1 MAKIVRLTEND
12 LMRIVKKVIR
22 EQSSN
27 DCDNFVETF
36 ENITNKYN
44 SKLNSLPEVGTLSG
58 NDFQDYSK
66 NVDIIVERYRN
77 EYLDFISANLDCM
90 TSVTNNHEIFDMVDN
105 LLNLSESMKKDALE
119 AYINATKLGDIKS
132 TGNRYGG
139 FGPRFYDETEI
150 GAYNKMEKDFDD
162 DEFDTEEFSDFESYR
177 EKYPRRT
184 SGVRWFNRNPDD
196 TKNKEWFNTYQKNT
210 GGKPFK
216 VKTRKM
222 RD

>member
-12 LMRIVKKVIR
+12 LIRIVKKVIR

-27 DCDNFVETF
+27 DCDGFLETLN
-36 ENITNKYN
+36 NIIDKYYSELDN
-44 SKLNSLPEVGTLSG
+44 LPDLGTSSYNDLHSYHDEV
-58 NDFQDYSK
+58 DR
-66 NVDIIVERYRN
+66 VVERYRN
-77 EYLDFISANLDCM
+77 EYLDFISANLDC
-90 TSVTNNHEIFDMVDN
+90 VRNNHEIFDKKEDFVN
-105 LLNLSESMKKDALE
+105 FAESMKKNATDNF
-119 AYINATKLGDIKS
+119 ISATKLGDIKS

-139 FGPRFYDETEI
+139 FGPEFYDETEI

-184 SGVRWFNRNPDD
+184 SGVRWFNRDPED
-196 TKNKEWFNTYQKNT
+196 TKNKEWFNTFQRNR

-222 RD
+222 

>member
-36 ENITNKYN
+36 ENITNKYY
-44 SKLNSLPEVGTLSG
+44 SKLNSLPEVGTSSWD
-58 NDFQDYSK
+58 NFQDYSK

-77 EYLDFISANLDCM
+77 EYLDFITPNLDC
-90 TSVTNNHEIFDMVDN
+90 VTNNREIFDMVDN
-105 LLNLSESMKKDALE
+105 LLNLSESMKNDALKTFK
-119 AYINATKLGDIKS
+119 NATKLGDIKS
-132 TGNRYGG
+132 TGNKYGG
-139 FGPRFYDETEI
+139 FGPQFYDETEI
-150 GAYNKMEKDFDD
+150 GAYTKMGKDFDD
-162 DEFDTEEFSDFESYR
+162 DGFDTEEFSDFESYR

-184 SGVRWFNRNPDD
+184 SGVRWFNSDPDD
-196 TKNKEWFNTYQKNT
+196 TKNKESFNTYQRNT

>member
-44 SKLNSLPEVGTLSG
+44 SKLNSLPEVGTSSWD
-58 NDFQDYSK
+58 NFQDYSK

-77 EYLDFISANLDCM
+77 EYLDFISANLDC
-90 TSVTNNHEIFDMVDN
+90 VTNNLEIFDMVDN
-105 LLNLSESMKKDALE
+105 LLNLSESMKNDALKTFK
-119 AYINATKLGDIKS
+119 NATKLGDIKS

-139 FGPRFYDETEI
+139 FGPEFYDETEI

-184 SGVRWFNRNPDD
+184 SGVYWFNRNPDD
-196 TKNKEWFNTYQKNT
+196 TKNKEWFNTFQRNR

>member
-1 MAKIVRLTEND
+1 MPKIVRLTEND

-27 DCDNFVETF
+27 NCDEFLETLN
-36 ENITNKYN
+36 NIIDKYYSELDN
-44 SKLNSLPEVGTLSG
+44 LPDLGTSSYNDLHSYHDEVDRVIEMYRRDHGDYMRDNEACWGVDRESL
-58 NDFQDYSK
+58 Y
-66 NVDIIVERYRN
+66 
-77 EYLDFISANLDCM
+77 
-90 TSVTNNHEIFDMVDN
+90 EIFDKSEDFVN
-105 LLNLSESMKKDALE
+105 FAESMKKNATDNF
-119 AYINATKLGDIKS
+119 ISATKLGDIKS

-139 FGPRFYDETEI
+139 FGPEFYDETEI

-184 SGVRWFNRNPDD
+184 SGVRWFNRDPDE
-196 TKNKEWFNTYQKNT
+196 TKNKEWFNTFQRNR

-222 RD
+222 